1 MENNGSTDAGIE
13 PTSDKV
19 YVVGAGDTLTKIAER
34 HGVTVADIAS
44 LNHIAEPDKLEIGQ
58 ILRLP
63 EAARCFPSE
72 VEGVRPWTLPEE
84 SRRLRDSIRATL
96 AEIDQ
101 IADAMLPAEGEIHED
116 WKNAAEKAHEIRA
129 KLQPYLDAFESQAFF
144 IVTFGMLKAGKS
156 TLVNALVGKPDVSPV
171 GHGRETTKRSSI
183 IFAADDEH
191 PEGVYRYTPKGRA
204 KEGEK
209 VAEWRRKKC
218 EKLILALGG
227 VGKVDDEFDVEGP
240 KHLSGK
246 EMDELL
252 TSKPEAEELPPV
264 IRIQPV
270 GAARFSGE
278 NLLKDGVAILDTPG
292 LDGVDVNATNDAFWQ
307 VLPAQGDFFLLVQ
320 SSMSGLNDD
329 CATQIARIYGMTE
342 NKPGIL
348 IVYNEIASQFW
359 LEDEVQK
366 RKLKKDQLEVQSYLR
381 GKLREVSQGAATD
394 IVSVNAGAAS
404 AALFGNEEE
413 FSGVFSQDPGKLLKQ
428 SCIGELIAKLRWM
441 LRTQRTEIKINR
453 LKGLMGKD
461 LQDIEKDID
470 ELLKSLPEAKKAD
483 FEETGKERRSV
494 KEQAWRLKAVFYDGG
509 KGADIVSEI
518 ADAAEGAFKPMQDP
532 ISDALNE
539 HSPEFADGWES
550 REKCREAIQKAVEQ
564 VNAVFAWT
572 LSTSIEAGEAIL
584 RVFPWNS
591 FCLSDE
597 LKAAV
602 GEIARYLGDER
613 ENGTDDFRAKLLGG
627 MTPQGILNHIG
638 YIPQSEDTAFPKP
651 GMLGQIF
658 HKDEVS
664 KKAWDG
670 HVPRVQSR
678 IKRHFGLAKGIQGSP
693 AVDRLRKYIKE
704 SILDQGRKLSD
715 ALADRVARK
724 VRAEVEKE
732 TLWNGQNDRVV
743 AALGRILVLAKAIH
757 SELQKG

>member
-1 MENNGSTDAGIE
+1 ME
-13 PTSDKV
+13 
-19 YVVGAGDTLTKIAER
+19 
-34 HGVTVADIAS
+34 
-44 LNHIAEPDKLEIGQ
+44 
-58 ILRLP
+58 
-63 EAARCFPSE
+63 
-72 VEGVRPWTLPEE
+72 
-84 SRRLRDSIRATL
+84 
-96 AEIDQ
+96 EIDR
-101 IADAMLPAEGEIHED
+101 IAKEMLPAEGEIHED
-116 WKNAAEKAHEIRA
+116 WKKAASKAREIRG
-129 KLQPYLDAFESQAFF
+129 KLQPYLDAFESHAFF

-183 IFAADDEH
+183 IFAADGEH
-191 PEGVYRYTPKGRA
+191 PEGVYRYKPKGHA
-204 KEGEK
+204 KEGDD
-209 VAEWRRKKC
+209 VAKWRREKC

-240 KHLSGK
+240 KHLCGK

-252 TSKPEAEELPPV
+252 TSKPEDEELPPV
-264 IRIQPV
+264 IRIQAG

-292 LDGVDVNATNDAFWQ
+292 LDGVDVNANNDAFSQ
-307 VLPAQGDFFLLVQ
+307 VLPTQGDFFLLVQ
-320 SSMSGLNDD
+320 SSMSGLNND
-329 CATQIARIYGMTE
+329 CSEYIKKVYNKTE

-366 RKLKKDQLEVQSYLR
+366 RKLKKDQNEVQSYLR
-381 GKLREVSQGAATD
+381 GKLREVSRGATTD

-428 SCIGELIAKLRWM
+428 SCIGELTAKLRWM

-470 ELLKSLPEAKKAD
+470 ELLKLLPEAKKAD
-483 FEETGKERRSV
+483 FEKSGKERRSV
-494 KEQAWRLKAVFYDGG
+494 EEQARHLKEVFYDEG
-509 KGADIVSEI
+509 KGAGIVSEI
-518 ADAAEGAFKPMQDP
+518 ADAAEGAFKPMQNP

-539 HSPEFADGWES
+539 HSPGFADGWES

-564 VNAVFAWT
+564 VNADFART
-572 LSTSIEAGEAIL
+572 LSTSIGAGEAIL

-602 GEIARYLGDER
+602 SKIARYLGDER
-613 ENGTDDFRAKLLGG
+613 ENGTEDFRVKLLGG
-627 MTPQGILNHIG
+627 MTPQGIVDSLG
-638 YIPQSEDTAFPKP
+638 YIPQSADTAFPSP
-651 GMLGQIF
+651 GMLEKFF

-678 IKRHFGLAKGIQGSP
+678 IKRHFGLAKGIQGS
-693 AVDRLRKYIKE
+693 AVDGLRKYIKE
-704 SILDQGRKLSD
+704 SILAQGRKLSD
-715 ALADRVARK
+715 AWAERVARK
-724 VRAEVEKE
+724 VRAEDEKE
-732 TLWNGQNDRVV
+732 TRWKDQNARVV
-743 AALGRILVLAKAIH
+743 AALGQILALAKEIH